1 MAVRWNNIAVMKIGE
16 MSSFLSIAGRFHV
29 AAFLFL
35 FVFSA
40 MLASTL
46 ALGQTGS
53 EQPVYTLDAGDKLK
67 VTVFGEEELSGE
79 FEVDGAGFL
88 AMPLI
93 GEVEARGL
101 SLRGMEKRVVE
112 KLKNGF
118 LKAPRVNVEV
128 LNYRPFYIL
137 GEVKKPGSFPYVDGM
152 TVVMAVA
159 LAGGFTYR
167 AKKSDI
173 IITRAHDPKRTKR
186 KAQIETVVLPGDII
200 TVKERFF

>member
-1 MAVRWNNIAVMKIGE
+1 MKIGE
-16 MSSFLSIAGRFHV
+16 MRPLSPIAGRFNV

-35 FVFSA
+35 FVVA
-40 MLASTL
+40 AILAPAPSI
-46 ALGQTGS
+46 AQAKS
-53 EQPVYTLDAGDKLK
+53 EQPVYTLGAGDKLK
-67 VTVFGEEELSGE
+67 VTVFGEDELSGD
-79 FEVDGAGFL
+79 FEVDGAGFV

-118 LKAPRVNVEV
+118 LRAPRVNVEV

-159 LAGGFTYR
+159 VAGGFTYR